1 MCIQNINKNKEEGKR
16 MLKKLSKYGNST
28 TLVIDKAI
36 LELLNMNE
44 SSIVKLKTD
53 GKSLIISPVENKNVE
68 ENIKNVLFEP
78 SEAIALAIKHQNN
91 LYEEEVANLDDK
103 AKKEANAMK
112 EELTNINLKLF
123 LDNNGKNSY
132 LDNFKEITNSKEY
145 LEGIE
150 FITNKFNPITQN
162 NEYMKEY
169 NKLVYKLSPK
179 LLDPEFKKETLEI
192 GKKYEHLNLTL
203 IKDLINNFN

>member
-1 MCIQNINKNKEEGKR
+1 

-123 LDNNGKNSY
+123 LNNKDKSSY

-179 LLDPEFKKETLEI
+179 LLDPEYKKEILEI

-203 IKDLINNFN
+203 LKNLKNNFN

>member
-1 MCIQNINKNKEEGKR
+1 

-78 SEAIALAIKHQNN
+78 SEAIALATKHQNN
-91 LYEEEVANLDDK
+91 LYEEEVASLDDN
-103 AKKEANAMK
+103 AKKEANEMK
-112 EELTNINLKLF
+112 EELTNINLK
-123 LDNNGKNSY
+123 SY
-132 LDNFKEITNSKEY
+132 LNNKDKSSYLNNFKEITNSKEY

-162 NEYMKEY
+162 NEYMQEY

-179 LLDPEFKKETLEI
+179 LLDPEYKKEILEI

>member
-1 MCIQNINKNKEEGKR
+1 MCIQNINKNKDEGKR

-103 AKKEANAMK
+103 AKKEANEMK

-123 LDNNGKNSY
+123 LNNKDKNSY
-132 LDNFKEITNSKEY
+132 LDNLKEITNSKEY

>member
-1 MCIQNINKNKEEGKR
+1 MCIQNINKNKDEGKR

>member
-1 MCIQNINKNKEEGKR
+1 MCIQNINKNKDEGKR

-78 SEAIALAIKHQNN
+78 SEAIALAIKYQNN

-123 LDNNGKNSY
+123 LDNNGKSSY

>member
-1 MCIQNINKNKEEGKR
+1 MCIQNINKNKDEGKK

-36 LELLNMNE
+36 LELLNINE

-78 SEAIALAIKHQNN
+78 SEAIDLATKHQNN
-91 LYEEEVANLDDK
+91 LYEEEVANLDDN

-179 LLDPEFKKETLEI
+179 LLDPEYKKETLEI

-203 IKDLINNFN
+203 LKNLINNFN

>member
-1 MCIQNINKNKEEGKR
+1 MCIQNINKNKDEGKR

-36 LELLNMNE
+36 LELLNLNE

-78 SEAIALAIKHQNN
+78 SEAIDLATKNQNN

-112 EELTNINLKLF
+112 EELTNINLKLYF
-123 LDNNGKNSY
+123 NNKDKNSY

-150 FITNKFNPITQN
+150 LITNKFNPITQS
-162 NEYMKEY
+162 NEYMEEY

-179 LLDPEFKKETLEI
+179 LLDPEYKKEILEI
-192 GKKYEHLNLTL
+192 CKKYEHLNLTL
-203 IKDLINNFN
+203 LKSLKNNFN